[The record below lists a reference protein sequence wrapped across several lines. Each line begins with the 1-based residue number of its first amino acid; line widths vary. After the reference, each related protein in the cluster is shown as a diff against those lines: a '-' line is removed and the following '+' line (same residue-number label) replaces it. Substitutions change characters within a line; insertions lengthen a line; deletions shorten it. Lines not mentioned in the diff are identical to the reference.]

1 MRLKPSDTVW
11 INSGCVHWI
20 QADGWCNNIM
30 WNVGPLSQ
38 KQYNL
43 ALEKYE
49 WNKMQSYKAVI
60 PMVNLTW
67 NIARNVRLSDVKIYE
82 AIRGAL
88 VQSLRQVALT
98 VETVKSKNKTLSYQT
113 RQRNELARFC
123 GLCENEVFAILF
135 VREENGKPMIHCLG
149 CASRKMSDLR
159 GFVCLEE
166 CRLKELMEV
175 YDSFRLHSSASTPS
189 NMHMSHAASSMG
201 GSNSMPSTPTGAR
214 SRLGSD
220 QGAGSSSASSM
231 TASAL
236 AQASGVL
243 RQGSLGSMSAA
254 DVATISAMYNQLA
267 AYSGQQGRSMDIG

>member
-98 VETVKSKNKTLSYQT
+98 VETVKSKNKTLSYHT

-123 GLCENEVFAILF
+123 GLCECEVFAILF
-135 VREENGKPMIHCLG
+135 VREEKGTPMIHCLG

-175 YDSFRLHSSASTPS
+175 YDSFRLHSSNATPS
-189 NMHMSHAASSMG
+189 SMHLPHSALSS
-201 GSNSMPSTPTGAR
+201 SSSSSMPSTPTGAR

-220 QGAGSSSASSM
+220 QGGGSSSSSAM

-254 DVATISAMYNQLA
+254 DVAT
-267 AYSGQQGRSMDIG
+267 